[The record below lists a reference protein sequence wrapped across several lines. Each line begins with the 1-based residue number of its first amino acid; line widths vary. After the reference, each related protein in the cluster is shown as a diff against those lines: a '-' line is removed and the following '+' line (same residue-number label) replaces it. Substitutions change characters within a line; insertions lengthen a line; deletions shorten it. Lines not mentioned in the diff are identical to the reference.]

1 MRVVFFVSATVLFA
15 SACGGPSGPGGGC
28 DPASADSCLEGLVCG
43 DDADGASTCQIPLGS
58 TCDPAAEASYCLNG
72 SECVAFTEIVDGEEV
87 QTGRCYLPEGAPC
100 DPDAEV
106 QCDPALVC
114 AELVDG
120 SNSCQRPVLF
130 RGRVVDSTDL
140 SAIEGALVLALD
152 EQSIAVTD
160 VAVSALDG
168 AYELRVPVVRNM
180 DASPIATSFTL
191 RASADGYQTFPGGIR
206 TAIPISTTLAA
217 MDADGWIVSGTLTDV
232 ILVPVADPAAPR
244 ISISGH
250 VVVDSD
256 PDLEAGV
263 LVVAEPTGGGAGI
276 SAVSDAAGA
285 YTIFNV
291 APGDYDVRGYA
302 AGVQLMTVTVTA
314 AGADLAGVDLLASAS
329 PLSTVTGSVQF
340 ANPGACVATSVI
352 LVVESTFDPVLGR
365 GELPPGLRAPPGR
378 EAPSVTPSTGWT
390 IENVPDGRYVVL
402 AAFEN
407 DFCVR
412 DPDTCIA
419 GTEFVTIELPAQA
432 GTIPDSFK
440 VTGALAVSSP
450 GVEEP
455 EAVTAPPTFV
465 WEGDSSDTFNL
476 VEVFNAYGDLV
487 WTAMP
492 MATSNATES
501 ILYEGP
507 FDSGMYYQFRVTSL
521 RGRAPDFC
529 AISRTE
535 DLRGVFFVP

>member
-1 MRVVFFVSATVLFA
+1 MRSVFVLASGVVLL
-15 SACGGPSGPGGGC
+15 ACGGPSGPGGAC
-28 DPASADSCLEGLVCG
+28 DPASAGSCLEGLICA
-43 DDADGASTCQIPLGS
+43 DDADGASTCQIALGGE
-58 TCDPAAEASYCLNG
+58 CDPAADPSYCQYG
-72 SECVAFTEIVDGEEV
+72 SECVAFTEVVDGEEV

-106 QCDPALVC
+106 QCDPALEC

-120 SNSCQRPVLF
+120 THSCQRPFLF
-130 RGRVVDSTDL
+130 RGHVRDSSDM

-160 VAVSALDG
+160 VATSDADG
-168 AYELRVPVVRNM
+168 AYELRVPVLRNM

-206 TAIPISTTLAA
+206 TALPISTSLAT
-217 MDADGWIVSGTLTDV
+217 MDADGWVVSGTLTDIV
-232 ILVPVADPAAPR
+232 LVPVADPAAPR
-244 ISISGH
+244 VAISGH
-250 VVVDSD
+250 VVVESD

-263 LVVAEPTGGGAGI
+263 LVVAEPSTGGAGI
-276 SAVSDAAGA
+276 SAVSDAGGA

-302 AGVQLMTVTVTA
+302 AGVQLTPVTVSA
-314 AGADLAGVDLLASAS
+314 AGADLTDVDLVASSS
-329 PLSTVTGSVQF
+329 PLSTVSGSVQF
-340 ANPGACVATSVI
+340 ADPGDCVATSVI

-419 GTEFVTIELPAQA
+419 GTDFVTIDLPSQA

-450 GVEEP
+450 GVDEP
-455 EAVTAPPTFV
+455 EAVTAPPTFE
-465 WEGDSSDTFNL
+465 WEGDSSDTFDL
-476 VEVFNAYGDLV
+476 VEVFDAYGDLV

-492 MATSNATES
+492 AATGSATES

-529 AISRTE
+529 EISRTE